1 MGSIWFVDADCA
13 RAAMVEE
20 ESVKSGD
27 AVECSEADG
36 DDGGVFPLLAAR
48 PY

>member
-1 MGSIWFVDADCA
+1 MGSIWFVDVDYA

-27 AVECSEADG
+27 AVECSEIGRASCRERVFV
-36 DDGGVFPLLAAR
+36 GV
-48 PY
+48 